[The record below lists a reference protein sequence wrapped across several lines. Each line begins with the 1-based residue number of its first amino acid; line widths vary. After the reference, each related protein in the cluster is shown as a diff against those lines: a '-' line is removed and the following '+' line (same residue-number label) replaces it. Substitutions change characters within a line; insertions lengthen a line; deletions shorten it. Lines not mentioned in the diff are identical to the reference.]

1 MLLCVVNVDFDIT
14 LINIV
19 EFVQTPFGLRVR
31 GEIAV
36 CSPSLSNLFHT
47 KDHAKEMRWQ
57 VFLKDYICCVCHEIT
72 ATRLKSRYILS
83 VLPSGVVSR
92 WQRMLTIVNMSL
104 LHFFFFALQT
114 FLVTAI
120 IMTCL
125 CHIQQMLCS
134 CTSVSHN
141 SRGTGKVWKQNNIT
155 VFCLK
160 IELFLGNQKKTV
172 SCSAL

>member
-1 MLLCVVNVDFDIT
+1 MLLRVVNVDFDIT

-19 EFVQTPFGLRVR
+19 DFVQTLFGLRVR
-31 GEIAV
+31 GENAV
-36 CSPSLSNLFHT
+36 CTPSLSNLFHS
-47 KDHAKEMRWQ
+47 KDHVKQVRWQ
-57 VFLKDYICCVCHEIT
+57 VFLKDYICCVCHAIT
-72 ATRLKSRYILS
+72 ATCLKSRYILS

-92 WQRMLTIVNMSL
+92 WQCMLTIVNMSL

-125 CHIQQMLCS
+125 RHIQQMLCS

-160 IELFLGNQKKTV
+160 IELFLRN
-172 SCSAL
+172 

>member
-1 MLLCVVNVDFDIT
+1 MHLFWLWLMLLCVVNVDFDIT

-47 KDHAKEMRWQ
+47 KDHAKQMRWQ
-57 VFLKDYICCVCHEIT
+57 VFLKDYICCVCHAIT

-92 WQRMLTIVNMSL
+92 WQCMLTIVNMSL
-104 LHFFFFALQT
+104 LHFFFFRPTNIFSNCNYHDLS
-114 FLVTAI
+114 LPHTADVV
-120 IMTCL
+120 L
-125 CHIQQMLCS
+125 LHISLSQQ
-134 CTSVSHN
+134 
-141 SRGTGKVWKQNNIT
+141 
-155 VFCLK
+155 
-160 IELFLGNQKKTV
+160 
-172 SCSAL
+172 

>member
-1 MLLCVVNVDFDIT
+1 MQFAPP
-14 LINIV
+14 
-19 EFVQTPFGLRVR
+19 PFPTFFTVKIMQNKWDGR
-31 GEIAV
+31 
-36 CSPSLSNLFHT
+36 F
-47 KDHAKEMRWQ
+47 
-57 VFLKDYICCVCHEIT
+57 FLKDYICCVCHAIT
-72 ATRLKSRYILS
+72 ATCLKSRYILS
-83 VLPSGVVSR
+83 VLPSGVVSK
-92 WQRMLTIVNMSL
+92 WQCMLTIVNMSL

-125 CHIQQMLCS
+125 RQIQQMLCS

-160 IELFLGNQKKTV
+160 IELFLRN
-172 SCSAL
+172 